1 MDYPGLEDRAN
12 ELEGM
17 IRRIKDVISAR
28 VMFSTEGL
36 IEEVHV
42 LASGGR
48 SAKQLVRDV
57 ESALMAQGV
66 AIDHKKISIA
76 QLSPEPVPDVG
87 GDRIRIA
94 GYAIALSG
102 RTAEARVRLDWQGTQ
117 SEGTAHGPSTTN
129 GRLKVVAEATLKAL
143 QQRVRVPSTLFLE
156 DCAVVKIGGRQ
167 AATVSVIELEADA
180 ERVLVGSCLLRQ
192 DDVESVIKATLDA
205 LNRRLG
211 IWLNLN
217 TNP

>member
-1 MDYPGLEDRAN
+1 MDSPGLEDRAH
-12 ELEGM
+12 ELEGL

-28 VMFSTEGL
+28 VMFSPDGL

-57 ESALMAQGV
+57 ESALMAQGA

-76 QLSPEPVPDVG
+76 QLSPEPAAEGSGERVK
-87 GDRIRIA
+87 IA

-102 RTAEARVRLDWQGTQ
+102 RTAEAKVRLDWQGAP
-117 SEGTAHGPSTTN
+117 SEGTAHGPSTAN
-129 GRLKVVAEATLKAL
+129 GRLKVVAEATLRAL
-143 QQRVRVPSTLFLE
+143 TQRIHVPSTLFFE
-156 DCAVVKIGGRQ
+156 DCTVVKIGGRQ
-167 AATVSVIELEADA
+167 AATVSIIELDGDT

-205 LNRRLG
+205 LNRRIG
-211 IWLNLN
+211 AWC
-217 TNP
+217 TQTGQ

>member
-1 MDYPGLEDRAN
+1 MDFPGLEERAH

-17 IRRIKDVISAR
+17 IRRIKDVISVR
-28 VMFSTEGL
+28 VMFSTDGL

-76 QLSPEPVPDVG
+76 QLSPEPAAESMGERVK
-87 GDRIRIA
+87 IL

-102 RTAEARVRLDWQGTQ
+102 RTAEARVRLDWQGNP

-129 GRLKVVAEATLKAL
+129 GRLKVTAEATLRAL

-167 AATVSVIELEADA
+167 AVTVSIIELDGDT

-211 IWLNLN
+211 MWLSL
-217 TNP
+217 TTSP